1 LNVARQEAGSD
12 SMRVRQTQQ
21 HVKLPI
27 GRTARIVFELDA
39 MRAECSKAA
48 QELLNQADVDG
59 SEFEECAKLDEALAQ
74 AHRLLKGNLRRIMLS
89 RISRHSQAEE
99 EQP

>member
-1 LNVARQEAGSD
+1 
-12 SMRVRQTQQ
+12 MRVRQTQQ

-48 QELLNQADVDG
+48 QEVLNQPDVDG
-59 SEFEECAKLDEALAQ
+59 SEFEECAKLDDALAK
-74 AHRLLKGNLRRIMLS
+74 AHRLLKANLRRIMLS
-89 RISRHSQAEE
+89 RITRHTRADEDQAT
-99 EQP
+99 

>member
-1 LNVARQEAGSD
+1 MGSD
-12 SMRVRQTQQ
+12 SIRVRQTQQ

-48 QELLNQADVDG
+48 QEMLSQAEIDG
-59 SEFEECAKLDEALAQ
+59 AEFEECAKLDEALAQ

-89 RISRHSQAEE
+89 RISRHTEAE
-99 EQP
+99 PD